1 MPRRAG
7 VLAMLC
13 LTAVAVAGQD
23 LENLQIH
30 GFATQGLLYST
41 NNNYLTMKSSS
52 GSLQWTEGA
61 VSFSDAVTDKLRIG
75 VQLHMYQMGQFG
87 GPNIVLDW
95 ASGDY
100 SVNDHLGIRVGKIK
114 TPLGLYNDSQ
124 DVDSL
129 FLWVMLPQSM
139 YPNDNRDYDLSE
151 RGGEVYGRAS
161 LGERM
166 GTVRYHAHVGASV
179 LDANGGYV
187 QQLAQVG
194 LTFSSPPSGTVY
206 GGDVAW
212 VTPWRGIT
220 VGTSVMSDTLDA
232 TGPQGSMHLP
242 PAVTSAYYAQWDIAK
257 LHLAG
262 EYWRT
267 PVHLQVTFGPEVFP
281 MPIDQRAWYPMASY
295 ELTKKLQVGGY
306 YSHYLNKAA
315 DWTQSQ
321 NYSKDWVISGRYNF
335 NSNFYGKVEGHFL
348 RGTALGYYESI
359 NPNGLKPDT
368 NMLAARIGFSF

>member
-139 YPNDNRDYDLSE
+139 YPTARLS
-151 RGGEVYGRAS
+151 
-161 LGERM
+161 
-166 GTVRYHAHVGASV
+166 
-179 LDANGGYV
+179 
-187 QQLAQVG
+187 
-194 LTFSSPPSGTVY
+194 
-206 GGDVAW
+206 
-212 VTPWRGIT
+212 
-220 VGTSVMSDTLDA
+220 
-232 TGPQGSMHLP
+232 
-242 PAVTSAYYAQWDIAK
+242 TSA
-257 LHLAG
+257 
-262 EYWRT
+262 R
-267 PVHLQVTFGPEVFP
+267 
-281 MPIDQRAWYPMASY
+281 
-295 ELTKKLQVGGY
+295 
-306 YSHYLNKAA
+306 
-315 DWTQSQ
+315 
-321 NYSKDWVISGRYNF
+321 
-335 NSNFYGKVEGHFL
+335 
-348 RGTALGYYESI
+348 
-359 NPNGLKPDT
+359 
-368 NMLAARIGFSF
+368 